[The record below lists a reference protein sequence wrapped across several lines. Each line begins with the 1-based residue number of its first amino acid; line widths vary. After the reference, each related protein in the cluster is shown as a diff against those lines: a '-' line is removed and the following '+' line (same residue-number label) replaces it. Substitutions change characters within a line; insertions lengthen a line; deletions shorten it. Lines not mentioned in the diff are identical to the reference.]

1 MLQLLVQIN
10 KHGTEKP
17 EGWRTDNGLRFM
29 VQPALPVISQ
39 LFLQSMND
47 PGHSYRSHFSD
58 TNTAH
63 TLLETDTEDKSV
75 SAHRVIYML
84 AI

>member
-1 MLQLLVQIN
+1 MAFASWYN
-10 KHGTEKP
+10 
-17 EGWRTDNGLRFM
+17 
-29 VQPALPVISQ
+29 LPFPCSKSAVLTKYVI
-39 LFLQSMND
+39 ND
-47 PGHSYRSHFSD
+47 PGHSYRSYFSD

>member
-1 MLQLLVQIN
+1 MAFTSWYN
-10 KHGTEKP
+10 
-17 EGWRTDNGLRFM
+17 
-29 VQPALPVISQ
+29 LP
-39 LFLQSMND
+39 FLCRKSAVLTQHVMND

-63 TLLETDTEDKSV
+63 SFLETDTEDKSV
-75 SAHRVIYML
+75 SAHRVISML